1 MENTKTIRVTGRGQ
15 IRVKPDTTRIT
26 LTLGDS
32 YPEYDEALRHSA
44 QDTDQLKELLGSY
57 GLDREELKT
66 LSFQVDPQYEG
77 YKKNGVFKQKLT
89 GYQFRHVMKVEFASD
104 NDRLGKI
111 LYALANCPAKPE
123 FWISYTVKDPE
134 AAKNELLD
142 KAVRDAMDKAAV
154 LSAAAGV
161 KLKDIR
167 SIDYSW
173 GELDLEIRPMNR
185 AVCAAPRGMS
195 AAEEDGSYAL
205 NIEPDDIQVSDS
217 VTVVWNMEEP

>member
-1 MENTKTIRVTGRGQ
+1 MENMKTIRVTGRGQ
-15 IRVKPDTTRIT
+15 IRLKPDTTRIT

-44 QDTDQLKELLGSY
+44 QDTDQLKELLVPY
-57 GLDREELKT
+57 GFGKEDLKT

-77 YKKNGVFKQKLT
+77 YKEKGVFRQRLT

-104 NDRLGKI
+104 NDRLGRI

-123 FWISYTVKDPE
+123 FWISYTVRDPE
-134 AAKNELLD
+134 VAKNALLD
-142 KAVRDAMDKAAV
+142 RAVRDAMDKAAV

-167 SIDYSW
+167 NIDYSW
-173 GELDLEIRPMNR
+173 GEMDLEVRPMNR
-185 AVCAAPRGMS
+185 AVCAASRSMS
-195 AAEEDGSYAL
+195 AAEDGYAL
-205 NIEPDDIQVSDS
+205 NIEPDDIQVSDT
-217 VTVVWNMEEP
+217 VTVVWDIE